1 MPCYHPLTA
10 YRHKGGRID
19 GKWSVTFNRANAY
32 TDLPVQ
38 LPCGQCIGCR
48 LEKSRQWALRCTH
61 EIKQH
66 DQNCFITLTF
76 DDEHLDPDQT
86 LVKADFQNF
95 MKRLRKNT
103 SQKIRYYHCG
113 EYGDQLGRPHHHA
126 ILFGYDFPDK
136 KYFKNSKKHK
146 LFSSDIL
153 DKAWQNQGHTLIGEA
168 NFETA
173 AYCARYIMKKVTG
186 MPAADHY
193 GNKLPEYNTMSR
205 RPGIGR
211 DYYDK
216 YKHEIYPDDFVVSR
230 GQKMT
235 PPKFYDNLL
244 YQDNPEQF
252 EAIKGHRIQ
261 NIKKYDDYDDYTRLP
276 IKEEI
281 QYAKMGMKERPL
293 H

>member
-1 MPCYHPLTA
+1 M
-10 YRHKGGRID
+10 
-19 GKWSVTFNRANAY
+19 
-32 TDLPVQ
+32 
-38 LPCGQCIGCR
+38 
-48 LEKSRQWALRCTH
+48 RCVH
-61 EIKQH
+61 EIKEH

-103 SQKIRYYHCG
+103 SEKIRYYHCG

-146 LFSSDIL
+146 LYSSDIL

-186 MPAADHY
+186 QLAAEHY

-211 DYYDK
+211 GYYDK
-216 YKHEIYPDDFVVSR
+216 YKSEIYPDDFVVMR
-230 GQKMT
+230 GQKMN
-235 PPKFYDNLL
+235 PPKFYDDLL
-244 YQDNPEQF
+244 YQDNQEQY
-252 EAIKGHRIQ
+252 ETIKGHRIQ
-261 NIKKYDDYDDYTRLP
+261 KIKKLDDYDDYTRLP

-281 QYAKMGMKERPL
+281 KYAQSKLKKRPL

>member
-1 MPCYHPLTA
+1 MPCYHPLTG
-10 YRHKGGRID
+10 YRCKGGRID

-48 LEKSRQWALRCTH
+48 QEKSRQWAMRCVH
-61 EIKQH
+61 EIKEH

-103 SQKIRYYHCG
+103 SEKIRYYHCG

-146 LFSSDIL
+146 LYSSDIL

-186 MPAADHY
+186 QLAAEHY

-211 DYYDK
+211 GYYDK
-216 YKHEIYPDDFVVSR
+216 YKSEIYPDDFVVMR
-230 GQKMT
+230 GQKMN
-235 PPKFYDNLL
+235 PPKFYDDLL
-244 YQDNPEQF
+244 YQDNQEQY
-252 EAIKGHRIQ
+252 ETIKGHRIQ
-261 NIKKYDDYDDYTRLP
+261 KIKKLDDYDDYTRLP

-281 QYAKMGMKERPL
+281 KYAQSKLKKRPL